1 MFGPIQEEAE
11 YKLILKGNKNTL
23 GNTACTLFPELVLS
37 DQIAGRLLK
46 YILKSAMKGSLSPLI
61 TGRNTRE

>member
-11 YKLILKGNKNTL
+11 YKLILKDNRSIL
-23 GNTACTLFPELVLS
+23 GNIVCTLFPELVLS
-37 DQIAGRLLK
+37 EQIAGRLLK

-61 TGRNTRE
+61 TGRSPRE